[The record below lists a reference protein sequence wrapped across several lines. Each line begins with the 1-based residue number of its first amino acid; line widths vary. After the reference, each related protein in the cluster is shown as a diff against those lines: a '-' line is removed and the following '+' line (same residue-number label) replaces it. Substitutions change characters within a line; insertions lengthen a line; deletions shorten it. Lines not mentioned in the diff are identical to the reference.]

1 MNGKHLS
8 FHMSAIKQP
17 ILTVPSSPNITVR
30 RTHRRSLLSLNKP
43 LGPGL
48 CPAPSVTCSRIISD
62 KLSYISPGCLPVTLL
77 PRTGVLFIVSGEID
91 SSPWE
96 DDDTL
101 SVLKEDQ
108 L

>member
-30 RTHRRSLLSLNKP
+30 RTHRR
-43 LGPGL
+43 
-48 CPAPSVTCSRIISD
+48 
-62 KLSYISPGCLPVTLL
+62 KLSYISPGCLPVALL